1 MQVGRA
7 NRNSGLVLL
16 LFIIAALIVAMIW
29 FWLAPSRKGAE
40 PVSKPLHSEKSR
52 RRKISCTVSMIRT
65 GIVDVVLAKGETHEV
80 HGVAE
85 ARPTPGAE
93 NRTGPG

>member
-29 FWLAPSRKGAE
+29 FWIAPSRKGAE
-40 PVSKPLHSEKSR
+40 PVSKPLHSEKSHQFR
-52 RRKISCTVSMIRT
+52 MDQVVSETTRT
-65 GIVDVVLAKGETHEV
+65 DGAVVVLCQGRKTTLV
-80 HGVAE
+80 
-85 ARPTPGAE
+85 RDS
-93 NRTGPG
+93 